1 MQFEPTTCF
10 VIDQCNEISTSKGT
24 SQLDLSDQKEDL
36 DPPNLLPVQFR
47 DHWIAIPKDFR
58 NQELKDYFSFSG
70 EGRQSR
76 EDS

>member
-1 MQFEPTTCF
+1 M
-10 VIDQCNEISTSKGT
+10 
-24 SQLDLSDQKEDL
+24 DLPDQKEDL

-47 DHWIAIPKDFR
+47 DHWIAIPKNFR
-58 NQELKDYFSFSG
+58 YQELKDYFSFSG